1 MKSPLQSNQKGG
13 YQFLPGIAPYS
24 CGVVALP
31 GFEIVHVTL
40 QKPLPWNAGLN
51 AAKRYLEAS
60 GLTCRNLCAVELR
73 CPQPYAMDGFI
84 EFNKDYKLLLDEW
97 NMMVDGINPVART
110 NVSPVHNPPSEPL
123 LYAMSY
129 SRPSQVS
136 RPTFVVAGGGELPDG
151 ELAERRIVRVGET
164 SPDALIA
171 KAECVAEIMNSR
183 LKGLGGSSELLTTID
198 VYTAHSLLPLLE
210 GVLETR
216 IPAIARLGVHWF
228 HSQPPVVDI
237 EFEMDMRGVVRED
250 VVDLSIGVEWNVS

>member
-1 MKSPLQSNQKGG
+1 MNVKSALQTNEQGG
-13 YQFLPGIAPYS
+13 YLFLPGISPYS
-24 CGVVALP
+24 CGVVAMP

-40 QKPLPWNAGLN
+40 QTALPWFEAMN
-51 AAKRYLEAS
+51 AARRYLETS
-60 GLTCRNLCAVELR
+60 GLTCRSLCAVELR
-73 CPQPYAMDGFI
+73 CPQPYPMEGFI
-84 EFNKDYKLLLDEW
+84 GFNKEYKQLLDDW

-110 NVSPVHNPPSEPL
+110 NVSPVVNPPTEPL
-123 LYAMSY
+123 LFAFSYAC
-129 SRPSQVS
+129 PSQIS

-164 SPDALIA
+164 SQDALIE

-183 LKGLGGSSELLTTID
+183 LQGLGGNSELLTAID

-210 GVLETR
+210 GVLESR

-228 HSQPPVVDI
+228 HSRPPIVDI

-250 VVDLSIGVEWNVS
+250 VVEL

>member
-1 MKSPLQSNQKGG
+1 MKSPLQVNQQGG

-31 GFEIVHVTL
+31 GFEIIHVTL
-40 QKPLPWNAGLN
+40 QTPLPWHAAMNASR
-51 AAKRYLEAS
+51 RYLEDS
-60 GLTCRNLCAVELR
+60 SLTCRNLCAVELR
-73 CPQPYAMDGFI
+73 CPQPYPMDGFI
-84 EFNKDYKLLLDEW
+84 GFNKQYKQLLDDW

-110 NVSPVHNPPSEPL
+110 NVSPVLNPPSEPML
-123 LYAMSY
+123 FAFSYA
-129 SRPSQVS
+129 RPSQSS

-164 SPDALIA
+164 SPDALME

-183 LKGLGGSSELLTTID
+183 LKGLGGNSELLTTID

-210 GVLETR
+210 GVLESR
-216 IPAIARLGVHWF
+216 MPAIARLGVHWF
-228 HSQPPVVDI
+228 HSRPPIVDI

-250 VVDLSIGVEWNVS
+250 VVNL